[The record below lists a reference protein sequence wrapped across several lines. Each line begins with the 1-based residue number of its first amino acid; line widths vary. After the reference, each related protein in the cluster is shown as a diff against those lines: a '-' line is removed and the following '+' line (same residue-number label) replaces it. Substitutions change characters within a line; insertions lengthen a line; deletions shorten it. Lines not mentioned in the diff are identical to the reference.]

1 MSGAPVSFDRVF
13 AEETQGP
20 MPVGAPSTLASRSL
34 DSFHHVEAVMKDEN
48 VSTGTL
54 DSQDWEM
61 VTEMVEDTEN
71 AATHFMQGKHVID
84 LEGPAPNLQDS
95 IDTMMATMEKMK
107 LGSTAGGVEAPSLP
121 EGVASAAAVPSNA
134 AATMDDSEV
143 EQTHHKWKVFGRGTS
158 STTYI
163 LADVPFSMEAI
174 TKKLSK
180 EEIFDLFVKFCD
192 SESIPAVSFGRV
204 VKAHVAMKAQ
214 KVHDEIMKQ
223 PHVAGRS
230 RPAVGSDALKEN
242 YTSRNLLQPINA
254 LNASQIGPHNGTHPS
269 RGCASVARRSSPSRK
284 QSTWSTWIILLNY
297 ALRS

>member
-1 MSGAPVSFDRVF
+1 MSGAPVSFDRIIP
-13 AEETQGP
+13 EETQGP
-20 MPVGAPSTLASRSL
+20 MPVGAPSTLASGSL

-107 LGSTAGGVEAPSLP
+107 LP
-121 EGVASAAAVPSNA
+121 EGVASAAAVPPA
-134 AATMDDSEV
+134 AAASMDDSEV

-158 STTYI
+158 SPTFI
-163 LADVPFSMEAI
+163 LADVPFSMETI
-174 TKKLSK
+174 TKDIKNMVEKLGK

-192 SESIPAVSFGRV
+192 SESIPSVSFGRV
-204 VKAHVAMKAQ
+204 VKAYVAMKAQ
-214 KVHDEIMKQ
+214 KVHDEVMKQ

-230 RPAVGSDALKEN
+230 RPALGSDALKEN
-242 YTSRNLLQPINA
+242 TQPEPFA
-254 LNASQIGPHNGTHPS
+254 TH
-269 RGCASVARRSSPSRK
+269 
-284 QSTWSTWIILLNY
+284 
-297 ALRS
+297 